1 MKRELEYQKSWAQL
15 SYCSSL
21 GISLLIPLPVS
32 VSLTSSLSRSV
43 NKQYLLSGIY
53 Y

>member
-21 GISLLIPLPVS
+21 GISLLIPLPPCQCVTHIKS
-32 VSLTSSLSRSV
+32 E
-43 NKQYLLSGIY
+43 QIC
-53 Y
+53 